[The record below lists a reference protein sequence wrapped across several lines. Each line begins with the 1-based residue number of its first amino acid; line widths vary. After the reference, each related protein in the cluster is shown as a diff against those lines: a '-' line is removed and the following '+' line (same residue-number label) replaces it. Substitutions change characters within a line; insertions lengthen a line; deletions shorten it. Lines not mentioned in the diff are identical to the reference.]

1 MGNVR
6 HVRQGEWHEIETSAK
21 PVLVDFWAEWCA
33 PCRRLAPTFERLAA
47 EYGGRMHFAK
57 VDVEELPEVA
67 VQYGIRSIPTL
78 LLLKDGK
85 VVDELVGARPYPDLR
100 RVLNRQLDG
109 REATQP
115 RLARVSK
122 SS

>member
-1 MGNVR
+1 
-6 HVRQGEWHEIETSAK
+6 
-21 PVLVDFWAEWCA
+21 
-33 PCRRLAPTFERLAA
+33 
-47 EYGGRMHFAK
+47 
-57 VDVEELPEVA
+57 
-67 VQYGIRSIPTL
+67 
-78 LLLKDGK
+78 
-85 VVDELVGARPYPDLR
+85 VDELVGARPYPDLR